1 MPREFKDNLVEI
13 KDGQPYICDESRNAV
28 PCGVSTA
35 PNNNKLGGYGAISAT
50 QKNMV
55 NNQFISVHDF
65 CQTKFWNQFLGH
77 WFIRN
82 AVTSFN

>member
-35 PNNNKLGGYGAISAT
+35 PNNNKLG
-50 QKNMV
+50 
-55 NNQFISVHDF
+55 
-65 CQTKFWNQFLGH
+65 H

-82 AVTSFN
+82 AVTSFNYEHQKDVDFASS